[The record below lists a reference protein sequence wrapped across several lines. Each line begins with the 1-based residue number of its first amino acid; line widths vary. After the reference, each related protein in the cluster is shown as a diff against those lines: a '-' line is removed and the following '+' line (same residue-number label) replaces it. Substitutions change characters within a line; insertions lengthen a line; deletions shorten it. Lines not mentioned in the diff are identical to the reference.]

1 MDFSTAL
8 VSYDLCVLLLLAADF
23 LLITRRTRRVLVKGP
38 VVGIAV
44 ILGVHG
50 WLVETDAVQ
59 FAAVG
64 LLVMV
69 TALFGY
75 YNFLAFV
82 KRGVTFAILHNR
94 TRPIDERRPDSD
106 FIGIGERVAS
116 MRSENWIEGDDLS
129 GYVLTAKG
137 ASILRVRRLLFSV
150 LRIRAVG

>member
-1 MDFSTAL
+1 MDFATLL
-8 VSYDLCVLLLLAADF
+8 VSYDLCVLLVLVADF
-23 LLITRRTRRVLVKGP
+23 LLITRRTRWVIVKGP

-44 ILGVHG
+44 VLGIHG
-50 WLVETDAVQ
+50 WLVETDAAQ

-64 LLVMV
+64 LLVML

-94 TRPIDERRPDSD
+94 TRPIDERHPDSD
-106 FIGIGERVAS
+106 FIGIDQRVAA
-116 MRSENWIEGDDLS
+116 MRGQNWIEGDNLS

-137 ASILRVRRLLFSV
+137 VFILRVRQLLFRV
-150 LRIRAVG
+150 LRIRAIG